1 MVTMTVNASP
11 AGARQNAVR
20 EKRVYLR
27 GENQKFGK
35 APRTAKQTASSLK
48 VQLGCK
54 DHNLVTLWMLTLG
67 LNWQKGNKKDNAS
80 LTTALYTDLEQ
91 RGFHVEDTTWT
102 AYRKV
107 RNLRFFGLLTETIIF
122 QRDSVQFPC

>member
-1 MVTMTVNASP
+1 MATIVVDTMP
-11 AGARQNAVR
+11 ACAQQSVAR
-20 EKRVYLR
+20 EKRQYLSR
-27 GENQKFGK
+27 DKAEQKK
-35 APRTAKQTASSLK
+35 PPSAAQQAKKDLK
-48 VQLGCK
+48 VSLSCK

>member
-1 MVTMTVNASP
+1 MAVDAFPT
-11 AGARQNAVR
+11 GARQNAVR
-20 EKRVYLR
+20 EKRIYR
-27 GENQKFGK
+27 RDENQRC
-35 APRTAKQTASSLK
+35 ANSTRTAKQTVKGLK

-67 LNWQKGNKKDNAS
+67 LNWQKGKGKDNET

-91 RGFHVEDTTWT
+91 RGFHVEDTTLT
-102 AYRKV
+102 AHRKV

-122 QRDSVQFPC
+122 QRDSVKFSC